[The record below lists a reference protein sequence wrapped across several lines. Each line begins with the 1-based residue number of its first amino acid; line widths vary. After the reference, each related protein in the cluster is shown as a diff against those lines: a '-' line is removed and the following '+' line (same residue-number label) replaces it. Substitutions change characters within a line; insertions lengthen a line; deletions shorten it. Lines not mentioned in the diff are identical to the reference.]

1 MTSNRPDAAPGS
13 DQMFV
18 MGIYTV
24 LWADD
29 SRRRRQVWGD
39 KDTTSSASCQFP
51 QSGLGRAGGEC
62 TTSRD
67 FA

>member
-18 MGIYTV
+18 MGMYTV

-39 KDTTSSASCQFP
+39 KDTTSTHIVRCPNSSR
-51 QSGLGRAGGEC
+51 GRRVAHLLA
-62 TTSRD
+62 D
-67 FA
+67 